1 MSCDNH
7 QHKHKK
13 EHTCHGHSMGK
24 KGIILPCLLLLL
36 KQEPAHGYELMEK
49 LGSFSFLPELPDPGV
64 IYRHLRSLEYDSMV
78 KSQLE
83 ASSGGP
89 ARKIYSLTSEG
100 ERYLQIW
107 VDSIE
112 KRKTALEDFLKTFRE
127 I

>member
-1 MSCDNH
+1 MPCNNPH
-7 QHKHKK
+7 HKHTKK
-13 EHTCHGHSMGK
+13 HTCQGHSMGK
-24 KGIILPCLLLLL
+24 KGIILPCILLLL
-36 KQEPAHGYELMEK
+36 KKEPAHGYELMER
-49 LGSFSFLPELPDPGV
+49 LENFSFLPEIPDPGV
-64 IYRHLRSLEYDSMV
+64 IYRHLRSLEYDGMV

-83 ASSGGP
+83 AGSGGP

-112 KRKTALEDFLKTFRE
+112 KRKIALEDFLKTFRA